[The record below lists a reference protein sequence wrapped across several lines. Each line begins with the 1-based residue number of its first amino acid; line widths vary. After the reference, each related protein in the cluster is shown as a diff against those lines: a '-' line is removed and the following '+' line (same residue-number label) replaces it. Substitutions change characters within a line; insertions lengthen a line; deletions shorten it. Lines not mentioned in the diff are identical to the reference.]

1 MDSNDQHREDAAGE
15 NTETASQNTDQNDQ
29 NNQPDPDTTNAGSS
43 QDTDNED
50 TSKSTD
56 NQDSN
61 EDTNKSDEVDYN
73 KQALLADLHKERS
86 KRQSLKAEVEKLT
99 ADVADYKEVKTELE
113 SYKSRYDR
121 LEQFL
126 LAAGGNVSKALDS
139 RSFTKDLFESDK
151 DIAELVES
159 WNKSNPSAISGAL
172 SGSGQDENQPT
183 LNDLLRAAR

>member
-1 MDSNDQHREDAAGE
+1 MDTNDQHRDDAAGE
-15 NTETASQNTDQNDQ
+15 NTETASQDTDQNDQ
-29 NNQPDPDTTNAGSS
+29 PNQPDPDTTDNGSS
-43 QDTDNED
+43 QDTDD
-50 TSKSTD
+50 K
-56 NQDSN
+56 QDSN
-61 EDTNKSDEVDYN
+61 QSTDKSDEVDHN

-86 KRQSLKAEVEKLT
+86 KRQSLKSEVEKLS
-99 ADVADYKEVKTELE
+99 ADVASHKEVQSELD
-113 SYKSRYDR
+113 SYKARYDR

-151 DIAELVES
+151 DIAELVET

-172 SGSGQDENQPT
+172 AGSGQDQNQPT

>member
-1 MDSNDQHREDAAGE
+1 MESNDQHRDDAAGE

-29 NNQPDPDTTNAGSS
+29 NNQPDPDSTNAGSS

-61 EDTNKSDEVDYN
+61 EDTNKSDDVDHN

-86 KRQSLKAEVEKLT
+86 KRQSLKAEVEKLS

>member
-1 MDSNDQHREDAAGE
+1 MDSNDQHRDDAAGE

-29 NNQPDPDTTNAGSS
+29 NNQPDPDSTNAGSS

-61 EDTNKSDEVDYN
+61 EDTNKSDDVDHN

-86 KRQSLKAEVEKLT
+86 KRQSLKAEVEKLS

>member
-1 MDSNDQHREDAAGE
+1 MDSNDQHRDDAAGE

-29 NNQPDPDTTNAGSS
+29 NNQPDPDTTNTGSS
-43 QDTDNED
+43 QNTDNED

-61 EDTNKSDEVDYN
+61 EDTNKSGEVDHN

-126 LAAGGNVSKALDS
+126 LAAGGNISKALDS

>member
-1 MDSNDQHREDAAGE
+1 MDSNDQHRDDAAGE

-29 NNQPDPDTTNAGSS
+29 NNQPDPDSTNAGSS

-61 EDTNKSDEVDYN
+61 EDTNKSDEVDHN

>member
-1 MDSNDQHREDAAGE
+1 MDTNDQHRDDAAGE
-15 NTETASQNTDQNDQ
+15 NTETVSQDTDQNDQ
-29 NNQPDPDTTNAGSS
+29 PNQPDPDTTTGSS
-43 QDTDNED
+43 QDTDDQQESAKD
-50 TSKSTD
+50 TD
-56 NQDSN
+56 
-61 EDTNKSDEVDYN
+61 KSDEVDHN

-99 ADVADYKEVKTELE
+99 ADVASHKEVQAELD
-113 SYKSRYDR
+113 SYKARYDR

-151 DIAELVES
+151 DIAELVDT

-172 SGSGQDENQPT
+172 AGSGQNENQPT

>member
-1 MDSNDQHREDAAGE
+1 MDSNDQHRDDAAGE

-61 EDTNKSDEVDYN
+61 EDTNKSDDVDHN

>member
-1 MDSNDQHREDAAGE
+1 MDTNDQHRDDAAGE
-15 NTETASQNTDQNDQ
+15 NTETASQDTNSTDQD
-29 NNQPDPDTTNAGSS
+29 NQPDPDTTDNGSS
-43 QDTDNED
+43 QDDD
-50 TSKSTD
+50 K
-56 NQDSN
+56 QDSN
-61 EDTNKSDEVDYN
+61 EDPNKSDEVDHN

-99 ADVADYKEVKTELE
+99 ADVASHKEVKSELE
-113 SYKSRYDR
+113 SYKARYDR

-151 DIAELVES
+151 DIADLVET